1 MRTRSPLEFRAST
14 RSSALSPAPAVTLM
28 IALAL
33 TTGACGYEL
42 HTDYLTDGT
51 SSSTGPAGSVGGDSD
66 GSDSAGATEGEPGED
81 AYPWPEEDL
90 TALVDPMIGSGG
102 IGYGVGTINPGPTVP
117 FSLVKA
123 GPDTGIAGLQIGFSN
138 CAGYSYNDTHL
149 WGFAH
154 NRFNGMGV
162 PDFGAL
168 LITPTIG
175 MDPSKTA
182 KGGARSLFSHEQE
195 WAEPGYYG
203 VTMLD
208 TGIFAEL
215 TGAMYAAHH
224 RYTWSAP
231 TDEGVIVFDLGY
243 IPAEEPSTDSHVTIA
258 EDGRSLRGW
267 TTTNGG
273 YSKRFGGLKT
283 YFHVRLSRAAQA
295 HGVWDDEGALLE
307 QSSLSGGDIGAYLQ
321 FDLSEADAV
330 ELQVGLSYIS
340 EQQARANLE
349 ASLPDF
355 AFEDTRAAAVAAWR
369 DELSRVRVLGGSS
382 EDRVKFYSSMY
393 RAHLAPTMYSE
404 AGGRYRGFD
413 GQVHED
419 GGQPYYSDFSLWD
432 TYRTLHPLF
441 NLIQRDRHGA
451 MMQSLVRMYEQG
463 GDLPKWPLGVGYTGG
478 MVGTSADIVLADAAL
493 KGLTDFDWEAA
504 YAGGR
509 LHATSPRPN
518 AGRAGVESYLELGYV
533 ASDAAG
539 ASVSRTVEFAH
550 DDYALARL
558 AELLGHQADAEMF
571 DQRARSF
578 QNLFHPELQ
587 FLIGR
592 RADGSWQLE
601 GFTPT
606 EWLDV
611 YSEGDAWQYT
621 WSAPH
626 DPEGIA
632 DMFGG
637 REAALAKLREYFELT
652 LEHLTNKHGN
662 SINPFEYYWHSNE
675 PSLPNT
681 YLFAALGR
689 PDETQRWVRW
699 ALAQHY
705 GLDAGG
711 LPGNDD
717 GGTMSAWYILSAAG
731 LYPIPGTQR
740 FYIGSPLFERVE
752 FDLGAGTPARVPLT
766 IIAEGASPERMY
778 VAAAEL
784 DGAPLEV
791 PWVEWAQIEGG
802 ATLRL
807 EMSETPGDWGR
818 F

>member
-1 MRTRSPLEFRAST
+1 MHTRSRLDLRAST
-14 RSSALSPAPAVTLM
+14 RSTLL

-33 TTGACGYEL
+33 AASACGYEL
-42 HTDYLTDGT
+42 YTDSQSDSGASDDATTTGT
-51 SSSTGPAGSVGGDSD
+51 SADTGSTGSTSETDASE
-66 GSDSAGATEGEPGED
+66 TGED
-81 AYPWPEEDL
+81 AFPWPDEDL
-90 TALVDPMIGSGG
+90 TALVDPFIGSGG
-102 IGYGVGTINPGPTVP
+102 VGYGVGTMNPGPTVP

-138 CAGYSYNDTHL
+138 CTGYSYNDTHL
-149 WGFAH
+149 WGFSH

-175 MDPSKTA
+175 MDEGKTA

-208 TGIFAEL
+208 TGILAEL

-224 RYTWSAP
+224 RYRWAEP
-231 TDEGVIVFDLGY
+231 TAEGVIVFDLGY

-258 EDGRSLRGW
+258 DDGLSLHGW

-283 YFHVRLSRAAQA
+283 YFHVRLSRAAQSR
-295 HGVWDDEGALLE
+295 GVWDEEGALLE

-321 FDLSEADAV
+321 FDLRDASQV
-330 ELQVGLSYIS
+330 ELLVGLSYIS
-340 EQQARANLE
+340 EEQALANLE
-349 ASLPDF
+349 ASLPEF
-355 AFEDTRAAAVAAWR
+355 AFEETRAAAAAAWQ
-369 DELSRVRVLGGSS
+369 DELSRVRVLGGSPA
-382 EDRVKFYSSMY
+382 ERLKFYSSMY
-393 RAHLAPTMYSE
+393 RVHLAPTTYSE
-404 AGGRYRGFD
+404 ADGRYRGFD
-413 GQVHED
+413 GAVHDD
-419 GGQPYYSDFSLWD
+419 GGQTYYSDFSLWD

-493 KGLTDFDWEAA
+493 KGLTDFDWDAA
-504 YAGGR
+504 YAGAR
-509 LHATSPRPN
+509 LHATGPRPN
-518 AGRAGVESYLELGYV
+518 AGRAGVESYLERGYV
-533 ASDAAG
+533 ASDVASS
-539 ASVSRTVEFAH
+539 SVSRTVEFAH
-550 DDYALARL
+550 DDYALARF
-558 AELLGHQADAEMF
+558 AELLGEHDDAAMF
-571 DQRARSF
+571 DARARSF

-592 RADGSWQLE
+592 RADGSWQLD

-611 YSEGDAWQYT
+611 YAEGDAWQYT

-626 DPEGIA
+626 DPEGLA

-637 REAALAKLREYFELT
+637 REAALAKLREYFELSDT
-652 LEHLTNKHGN
+652 HLTNKHGN

-705 GLDAGG
+705 GVDAGG

-740 FYIGSPLFERVE
+740 FYVGSPLFERVE
-752 FDLGAGTPARVPLT
+752 LDLGAGSPERVPLT
-766 IIAEGASPERMY
+766 IIAEGASAERLY
-778 VAAAEL
+778 VTAAEL

-791 PWVEWAQIEGG
+791 PWVEWAQLADG